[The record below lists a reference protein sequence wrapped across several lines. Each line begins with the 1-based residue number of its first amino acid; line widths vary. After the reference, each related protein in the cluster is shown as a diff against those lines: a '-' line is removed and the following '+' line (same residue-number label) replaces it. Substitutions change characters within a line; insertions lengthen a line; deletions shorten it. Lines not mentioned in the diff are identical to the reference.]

1 MDDSAF
7 VLFIG
12 FGVPWTVIGVVAVI
26 ALLKADGQP
35 IRFGKW
41 GLLVAV
47 PILIPL
53 ISALLFAAVH
63 HPSSGR

>member
-12 FGVPWTVIGVVAVI
+12 FGVLWTVMGVAAVI

-35 IRFGKW
+35 IRLGKW

-47 PILIPL
+47 PILLPL
-53 ISALLFAAVH
+53 IAALLFAAAYH
-63 HPSSGR
+63 S

>member
-7 VLFIG
+7 ILFIG
-12 FGVPWTVIGVVAVI
+12 FGALWTVMGAVAVI

-41 GLLVAV
+41 GLVVAV

-53 ISALLFAAVH
+53 IAALIFAAVYH
-63 HPSSGR
+63 AGQG

>member
-1 MDDSAF
+1 MDDAAF

-12 FGVPWTVIGVVAVI
+12 FGVLWTIMGTVAVI

-53 ISALLFAAVH
+53 IAALMFAAVYH
-63 HPSSGR
+63 TPSG

>member
-53 ISALLFAAVH
+53 ISALLFAAVY

>member
-1 MDDSAF
+1 MMQQDSTF
-7 VLFIG
+7 LLFIG
-12 FGVPWTVIGVVAVI
+12 LGVLWAILGTAGWI
-26 ALLKADGQP
+26 ALLKADGQE

-53 ISALLFAAVH
+53 IGAFIFAAVYH
-63 HPSSGR
+63 

>member
-12 FGVPWTVIGVVAVI
+12 FGVLWTVMGAVAVV

-35 IRFGKW
+35 IRLGKW

-53 ISALLFAAVH
+53 IAALLFAAAYH
-63 HPSSGR
+63 

>member
-12 FGVPWTVIGVVAVI
+12 FGVLWTVMGTVAVI

-53 ISALLFAAVH
+53 ISALIFGAVYH
-63 HPSSGR
+63 SPSP